1 MRITFLPKTPQ
12 GWWSTGLC
20 IVSILFFVLFTVIMG
35 PGPDYNMAL
44 AYSLTAILS
53 GIAVAAL
60 MTGLIGTTK
69 KKERSVIVFLAMAIS
84 LNSVI
89 GGIVSLLGLAK

>member
-1 MRITFLPKTPQ
+1 MRITILPKTPL

-20 IVSILFFVLFTVIMG
+20 IVSIIFFALFTVIMG

-44 AYSLTAILS
+44 AYSLTAILT
-53 GIAVAAL
+53 GIAAAAFI
-60 MTGLIGTTK
+60 TGLISTTK
-69 KKERSVIVFLAMAIS
+69 KKERSVIVFVAMAIS
-84 LNSVI
+84 LYSMI